1 MADRADG
8 SIIINTKM
16 DNSGFGKGSAEMKSA
31 ISSLQHQ
38 VDALGKRMDSTFAQM
53 QRTMSNSARS
63 AQQYSKAVSNASKA
77 SGKNKQAES
86 VEERFDRIRKSLDEI
101 NEAAAKVK
109 AGDPKALDEY
119 NAKVRQARED
129 IESLTREITQ
139 AAQTP
144 VKTQAFKELEE
155 MIEKTDNKLQAM
167 YDRREKMERHGQKNS
182 RAYNNLNKD
191 IEQAQEE
198 LEGLRDERYDMLNDK
213 TNDPDMSAYID
224 PSQTEQFIQ
233 YEEALAGFHNALTDM
248 RDELAETFGKT
259 YTFEVETQQAQTQ
272 GPEVADPESVAS
284 TAVETQISQLQT
296 ALDQLNSTG
305 DKVVS
310 GAAQAASLTGAE
322 YRSALDGV
330 TESLSIFD
338 EQSDTV
344 QEQIAQCRTALEE
357 FGNTTFKNQSF
368 VDLETEAE
376 QVGARL
382 QDLTAQEQQM
392 DDAGLGNT
400 EAYSSLEEQ
409 IAQCT
414 ARLVELGNQMS
425 SMKAAGTDMFTGSET
440 DAFQGY
446 TQALDNFE
454 GRLQGMQGEVDAAV
468 SPSGM
473 AEARWS
479 QMSTLSGILENALFS
494 AANAATRFSANAGM
508 AFQHP
513 VQAINR
519 LGVAALRT
527 AGHLGAMAGS
537 HIING
542 LKGIARAAGEAA
554 KKFLGFGKSVKGST
568 GALQGGLW
576 NIIKYGIGVRSVFA
590 LVNRLRNAIKEG
602 FTNLAQVSSPVNS
615 AINSVMGSLSLL
627 KNSLATAFAPIFTA
641 IAPAIVYLCNLLATA
656 MSYIAQFMSAI
667 TGGRTYMKAT
677 KGAENFAKGVG
688 KAGSAAAGAA
698 KEASKQLASFD
709 KLDILKDDSSGS
721 GGGGGGGGGGAADV
735 AGMFEEMPI
744 ESAISDFIKQ
754 IKDAF
759 AAGDYEEVGRI
770 IAEGIN
776 GAVAKI
782 RDFISWDNVHTFWEY
797 WIDVFCR
804 IANSLVKNIDWYL
817 IGETIAEG
825 FNTLLHILELLLTG
839 IDWKQIGR
847 AIGTGLNGIVDYIDW
862 GLLGRV
868 IAERFQ
874 AALDV
879 LYGAVTTFNWK
890 SLGKGIADSINSF
903 VGVID
908 WEEVGQTYSSG
919 VRGLLQALTA
929 AISGVNWWDVGKAL
943 ADALGAVDW
952 GGIIHDVFAGLGSIT
967 GGLAALLGGFL
978 SEAVEGAKQYF
989 EEKIEE
995 CGGNVVAG
1003 ILKGIWD
1010 AILGVGK
1017 WIADN
1022 VLSPFIEGFK
1032 DAFGIHSPAKE
1043 TEPIGENIFEGILK
1057 GILTKV
1063 GSIGKWIKNHVGK
1076 PLKEGLSKLFSGDL
1090 KGSDILEVSVSLI
1103 KKGWSTL
1110 KGFIGTAVSVS
1121 ISLIKKAWT
1130 TIAKFVG
1137 TAVSV
1142 SVSLVKKAWSTVA
1155 KFVGTAVSVSI
1166 SLIKKA
1172 WTTIAKFVGTAVS
1185 VSISLVKK
1193 AWTTIAKF
1201 VGTAVSVSISLV
1213 KKAWTTIAKFVGTA
1227 VSVSISLVK
1236 KAWSTISGFVG
1247 TAVSVGISL
1256 FKKAWSSISGFIG
1269 TAVSVGISLFK
1280 SGWYSISS
1288 FIGTAVSVGISLF
1301 KSGWSSIA
1309 RFVGTSVSVGISLF
1323 KSGWSSI
1330 RSFFGLSGG
1339 GIVGAS
1345 GGVKMFS
1352 SGGVIR
1358 NGRPSWW
1365 DSVQKYASG
1374 TARAHGTAFVAG
1386 EAGPEI
1392 VGHVNGRTEVLNKS
1406 QIAATMHAAV
1416 LSAMSE
1422 AANAFAA
1429 FLNAKLA
1436 ECANGIIS
1444 AVYAASDISFPIPVS
1459 MKIEDLDL
1467 GRYAGMLSGLS
1478 AMGGVSYTA
1487 PVVSTG
1493 TIMPYSVTVSDVSLD
1508 KLANTIEE
1516 SNDELGQS
1524 VVSAIGSAAIAIIT
1538 AVQQAQARGE
1548 AADLTGVTQR
1558 TIDDINRRTRMYS
1571 ASPII

>member
-224 PSQTEQFIQ
+224 PSQTDQFIQ
-233 YEEALAGFHNALTDM
+233 YEEALAGFHNALTGM
-248 RDELAETFGKT
+248 KEELAETFGKT

-296 ALDQLNSTG
+296 ALDQINSAG

-310 GAAQAASLTGAE
+310 GAAQAAALTGAE

-338 EQSDTV
+338 EQSDMV
-344 QEQIAQCRTALEE
+344 QDQIAQCRTALEE

-382 QDLTAQEQQM
+382 QELVAQEQQM

-400 EAYSSLEEQ
+400 ETYSSLEEQ

-440 DAFQGY
+440 DVFQGY

-494 AANAATRFSANAGM
+494 AANAATRFAANAGM

-721 GGGGGGGGGGAADV
+721 GGGGGGGGGGAADM

-744 ESAISDFIKQ
+744 ESAISDFIKR

-759 AAGDYEEVGRI
+759 AAGEYEEVGRI

-903 VGVID
+903 VGVIN
-908 WEEVGQTYSSG
+908 WEEVGQTFSSG

-1057 GILTKV
+1057 GILKNV
-1063 GSIGKWIKNHVGK
+1063 GSIGKWIKNHIGK

-1121 ISLIKKAWT
+1121 ISL
-1130 TIAKFVG
+1130 
-1137 TAVSV
+1137 
-1142 SVSLVKKAWSTVA
+1142 
-1155 KFVGTAVSVSI
+1155 
-1166 SLIKKA
+1166 
-1172 WTTIAKFVGTAVS
+1172 
-1185 VSISLVKK
+1185 
-1193 AWTTIAKF
+1193 
-1201 VGTAVSVSISLV
+1201 V

-1247 TAVSVGISL
+1247 TSVSVGISL
-1256 FKKAWSSISGFIG
+1256 FKKAWGSISGFIG

-1309 RFVGTSVSVGISLF
+1309 SFVGTSVSVGISLF
-1323 KSGWSSI
+1323 KSGWRSI
-1330 RSFFGLSGG
+1330 KSFFGLSGG
-1339 GIVGAS
+1339 GIVGAN
-1345 GGVKMFS
+1345 GGVEIFS

>member
-1 MADRADG
+1 M
-8 SIIINTKM
+8 
-16 DNSGFGKGSAEMKSA
+16 
-31 ISSLQHQ
+31 
-38 VDALGKRMDSTFAQM
+38 
-53 QRTMSNSARS
+53 
-63 AQQYSKAVSNASKA
+63 
-77 SGKNKQAES
+77 
-86 VEERFDRIRKSLDEI
+86 RKW
-101 NEAAAKVK
+101 
-109 AGDPKALDEY
+109 
-119 NAKVRQARED
+119 
-129 IESLTREITQ
+129 
-139 AAQTP
+139 
-144 VKTQAFKELEE
+144 
-155 MIEKTDNKLQAM
+155 
-167 YDRREKMERHGQKNS
+167 KNS

-191 IEQAQEE
+191 IEQAQVE

-296 ALDQLNSTG
+296 ALDQINSAG

-310 GAAQAASLTGAE
+310 GAAQAAALTGAE

-338 EQSDTV
+338 EQSDMV
-344 QEQIAQCRTALEE
+344 QDQIAQCRTALEE

-382 QDLTAQEQQM
+382 QELVAQEQQM

-400 EAYSSLEEQ
+400 EAYASLEDQ

-454 GRLQGMQGEVDAAV
+454 GRLQGMQGEVDTAV

-494 AANAATRFSANAGM
+494 AANAATRFAANAGM

-721 GGGGGGGGGGAADV
+721 GGGGGGGGGGAADM

-744 ESAISDFIKQ
+744 ESAISDFIKR

-908 WEEVGQTYSSG
+908 WEEVGQTFSSG
-919 VRGLLQALTA
+919 VRGLPQALTA

-967 GGLAALLGGFL
+967 G
-978 SEAVEGAKQYF
+978 
-989 EEKIEE
+989 
-995 CGGNVVAG
+995 
-1003 ILKGIWD
+1003 
-1010 AILGVGK
+1010 
-1017 WIADN
+1017 ADN

-1043 TEPIGENIFEGILK
+1043 TEPIGEYIFEGILK
-1057 GILTKV
+1057 GILKKV
-1063 GSIGKWIKNHVGK
+1063 GSIGKWINNHVGK

-1110 KGFIGTAVSVS
+1110 KGFI
-1121 ISLIKKAWT
+1121 
-1130 TIAKFVG
+1130 
-1137 TAVSV
+1137 
-1142 SVSLVKKAWSTVA
+1142 
-1155 KFVGTAVSVSI
+1155 
-1166 SLIKKA
+1166 
-1172 WTTIAKFVGTAVS
+1172 
-1185 VSISLVKK
+1185 
-1193 AWTTIAKF
+1193 
-1201 VGTAVSVSISLV
+1201 
-1213 KKAWTTIAKFVGTA
+1213 
-1227 VSVSISLVK
+1227 
-1236 KAWSTISGFVG
+1236 
-1247 TAVSVGISL
+1247 
-1256 FKKAWSSISGFIG
+1256 
-1269 TAVSVGISLFK
+1269 
-1280 SGWYSISS
+1280 WYCS
-1288 FIGTAVSVGISLF
+1288 
-1301 KSGWSSIA
+1301 
-1309 RFVGTSVSVGISLF
+1309 
-1323 KSGWSSI
+1323 
-1330 RSFFGLSGG
+1330 FGLYLSDQESVDNDRQVRRDG
-1339 GIVGAS
+1339 GIG
-1345 GGVKMFS
+1345 F
-1352 SGGVIR
+1352 
-1358 NGRPSWW
+1358 
-1365 DSVQKYASG
+1365 
-1374 TARAHGTAFVAG
+1374 
-1386 EAGPEI
+1386 
-1392 VGHVNGRTEVLNKS
+1392 
-1406 QIAATMHAAV
+1406 
-1416 LSAMSE
+1416 
-1422 AANAFAA
+1422 
-1429 FLNAKLA
+1429 
-1436 ECANGIIS
+1436 C
-1444 AVYAASDISFPIPVS
+1444 IPC
-1459 MKIEDLDL
+1459 
-1467 GRYAGMLSGLS
+1467 
-1478 AMGGVSYTA
+1478 
-1487 PVVSTG
+1487 
-1493 TIMPYSVTVSDVSLD
+1493 
-1508 KLANTIEE
+1508 
-1516 SNDELGQS
+1516 
-1524 VVSAIGSAAIAIIT
+1524 
-1538 AVQQAQARGE
+1538 
-1548 AADLTGVTQR
+1548 
-1558 TIDDINRRTRMYS
+1558 
-1571 ASPII
+1571 

>member
-191 IEQAQEE
+191 IEQAQVE

-296 ALDQLNSTG
+296 ALDQINSAG

-310 GAAQAASLTGAE
+310 GAAQAAALTGAE

-338 EQSDTV
+338 EQSDMV
-344 QEQIAQCRTALEE
+344 QDQIAQCRTALEE

-382 QDLTAQEQQM
+382 QELVAQEQQM

-400 EAYSSLEEQ
+400 EAYASLEDQ

-454 GRLQGMQGEVDAAV
+454 GRLQGMQGEVDTAV

-494 AANAATRFSANAGM
+494 AANAATRFAANAGM

-615 AINSVMGSLSLL
+615 AINSVMGSLNLL

-721 GGGGGGGGGGAADV
+721 GGGGGGGGGGAADM

-744 ESAISDFIKQ
+744 ESAISDFIKR

-908 WEEVGQTYSSG
+908 WEEVGQTFSSG
-919 VRGLLQALTA
+919 VRGLPQALTA

-967 GGLAALLGGFL
+967 GGLAALLGGFI

-989 EEKIEE
+989 EAEIEE
-995 CGGNVVAG
+995 CGGNVIAG

-1010 AILGVGK
+1010 AILGVGR

-1032 DAFGIHSPAKE
+1032 DAFGINSPAKE
-1043 TEPIGENIFEGILK
+1043 TQPIGEYIFEGILK
-1057 GILTKV
+1057 GILKKV
-1063 GSIGKWIKNHVGK
+1063 GGVGKWIKNHIGK
-1076 PLKEGLSKLFSGDL
+1076 PIKEGLSKLFSGDL
-1090 KGSDILEVSVSLI
+1090 EGSDILEVSVSLL
-1103 KKGWSTL
+1103 KKGWTTV
-1110 KGFIGTAVSVS
+1110 TA
-1121 ISLIKKAWT
+1121 
-1130 TIAKFVG
+1130 FVG

-1142 SVSLVKKAWSTVA
+1142 SVSLIKKGWTAISGFIGTAVTVSVSLLKKGWTTLAKFIGEVVSVSVSLVKKGWTAVSKFVGDAVSVSVSLVKKSWSTIA
-1155 KFVGTAVSVSI
+1155 NFVGTAVSVAI
-1166 SLIKKA
+1166 SLTKKG
-1172 WTTIAKFVGTAVS
+1172 WTKIAAFVGTAVS
-1185 VSISLVKK
+1185 VAISLTKK
-1193 AWTTIAKF
+1193 GWTKIANF
-1201 VGTAVSVSISLV
+1201 VGTAVSV
-1213 KKAWTTIAKFVGTA
+1213 A
-1227 VSVSISLVK
+1227 VSLWK
-1236 KAWSTISGFVG
+1236 KAWSSISGFVG
-1247 TAVSVGISL
+1247 TAVSIAVSL
-1256 FKKAWSSISGFIG
+1256 WKSGWSSISSFVG
-1269 TAVSVGISLFK
+1269 TAVSVGVSLWK
-1280 SGWYSISS
+1280 KGWSTLSGW
-1288 FIGTAVSVGISLF
+1288 IGSTVSVGVSLF
-1301 KSGWSSIA
+1301 KSGWSSI
-1309 RFVGTSVSVGISLF
+1309 
-1323 KSGWSSI
+1323 KSW
-1330 RSFFGLSGG
+1330 FGLSGG
-1339 GIVGAS
+1339 GIVGAN
-1345 GGVKMFS
+1345 GGVNLFS

-1358 NGRPSWW
+1358 NGRPNWW

-1422 AANAFAA
+1422 AANAFAS

-1459 MKIEDLDL
+1459 MKIADLDL

-1478 AMGGVSYTA
+1478 AVGNVSYTA

-1493 TIMPYSVTVSDVSLD
+1493 TIMPYSVTVSDASVD
-1508 KLANTIEE
+1508 KLAGTIEA

-1524 VVSAIGSAAIAIIT
+1524 VVSAISGAAIAIIT
-1538 AVQQAQARGE
+1538 ALQQAQARGE
-1548 AADLTGVTQR
+1548 TADLTGITQQ